1 MFENN
6 QIFRAI
12 GWSIIIGIFCGIAID
27 LENLLILEFKLAIL
41 ACWGERETLLIWYLL
56 LNSSLQLNES
66 VVLSGAPLH
75 ILCVFSVDL
84 RIHGPSFSSNEVILL
99 AALSICSE
107 EKFEIPILST
117 QDWIE
122 TVMRSC

>member
-6 QIFRAI
+6 QIVRAI
-12 GWSIIIGIFCGIAID
+12 GWSIILRIFCGIAIY
-27 LENLLILEFKLAIL
+27 LENFLILEFKLAIM
-41 ACWGERETLLIWYLL
+41 ACWGERETHLIWYLL
-56 LNSSLQLNES
+56 LNSSLQFYES

-75 ILCVFSVDL
+75 IPCVLSVDL
-84 RIHGPSFSSNEVILL
+84 RIHRPSFSLNEVILL

-122 TVMRSC
+122 TVMRGC